1 MGVQNDTLRSLSVAA
16 FLRCLYASID
26 SAPNG
31 EYHEQAI
38 ANLRSDKIF
47 AQIT

>member
-38 ANLRSDKIF
+38 SNLRSDKIF
-47 AQIT
+47 TQIS